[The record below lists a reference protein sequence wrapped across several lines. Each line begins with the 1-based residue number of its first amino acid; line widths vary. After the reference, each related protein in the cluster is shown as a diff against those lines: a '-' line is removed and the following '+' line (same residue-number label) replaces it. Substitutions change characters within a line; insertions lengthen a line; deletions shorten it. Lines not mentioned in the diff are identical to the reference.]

1 MDPFSVALLKFLE
14 AVSQDAGLTPQKR
27 EVATYVRLSFGAH
40 KNAYRLMAQ
49 VSEFVAGELRIHSS
63 HRANGTTEDGVD
75 AVHLNSRYL
84 QAIVSDFQVT
94 PTIADL
100 EGHPIELISVLDPAI
115 ERSLKGENRF
125 RFHKAILAME
135 KAANEDLAR
144 CTRKYGYHYIF
155 RAGLQQYYMT

>member
-1 MDPFSVALLKFLE
+1 MDPLIIALLKFLE

-27 EVATYVRLSFGAH
+27 EVATYIRLSFGTH
-40 KNAYRLMAQ
+40 KNTYRLMAQ
-49 VSEFVAGELRIHSS
+49 VSELVAGELQIPQS
-63 HRANGTTEDGVD
+63 HRANGATEDGVD
-75 AVHLNSRYL
+75 AVRLNSRYL
-84 QAIVSDFQVT
+84 QAIINDFRVT

-100 EGHPIELISVLDPAI
+100 EGHAIEIISVLDPTI

-135 KAANEDLAR
+135 KMANEDLAR